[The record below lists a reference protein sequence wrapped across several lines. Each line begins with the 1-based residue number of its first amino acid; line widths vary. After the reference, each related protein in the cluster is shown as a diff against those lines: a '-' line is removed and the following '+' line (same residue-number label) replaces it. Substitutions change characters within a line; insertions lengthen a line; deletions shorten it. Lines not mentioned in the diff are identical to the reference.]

1 MNNVFTFGCRLN
13 FWESEKINQILID
26 NKKYNLTVF
35 NTCSVTNEAVKNT
48 ISDIKKFHTRNPE
61 VKIAVTGCAVETNC
75 KIFNNMKE
83 VSFVIQNNKKLL
95 EDTWRKIPSNKS
107 LTNYHEKDFI
117 RLKKTNPSNSK
128 VRKFIRIQNGCDH
141 SCTFCIIPKCR
152 GKSMSEKIENINSSI
167 KFNLKNNIKEIILT
181 GVDLTSWGLD
191 ISKNLFLGDL
201 LKSIFLKNTSYF
213 RLRLSSL
220 DVAELD
226 DSFFH
231 VLKNDKRLM
240 PHFHFSL
247 QSLNNMILKRMKRRH
262 SVEQVIE
269 LFEKIRMISPTVS
282 FGADIITGFPT
293 ETDEMFLDTK
303 KVLNDLKIS
312 HLHVFPYSEKEGTP
326 ASRMPQ
332 IPLELRRN
340 RAKELREIGKNIYLS
355 ELEKQIYNKHEILVE
370 NHSGVGKTENNFNVK
385 LKNTPVGSIVKM
397 IPSKIENNFLIS

>member
-35 NTCSVTNEAVKNT
+35 NTCSVTNEAVKNI

-61 VKIAVTGCAVETNC
+61 VKIAVTGCAVETNF
-75 KIFNNMKE
+75 KTFNNMKE

-201 LKSIFLKNTSYF
+201 LKNIFLKNTSYF

-269 LFEKIRMISPTVS
+269 LFEKIRMISPTAS

-340 RAKELREIGKNIYLS
+340 RAKELREIGKNIYLR

>member
-61 VKIAVTGCAVETNC
+61 VKIAVTGCAVETNF
-75 KIFNNMKE
+75 KTFNNMKE

-95 EDTWRKIPSNKS
+95 EETWSKIPSNKS

-201 LKSIFLKNTSYF
+201 LKNIFLKNTSYF

-269 LFEKIRMISPTVS
+269 LFEKIRMISPKVS